1 MKVENVNPK
10 ILVLSEYLGLEEN
23 ETLDIIEESSTWF
36 IYNSEDY
43 LILTSDEVDIE
54 LDILTDNEISYYQT
68 RIDNESFEYSYFYKV
83 NEEAIR
89 DSINLAS
96 IGTGAWEEIDEYYIF
111 RI

>member
-36 IYNSEDY
+36 IYNNVDY
-43 LILTSDEVDIE
+43 LILTEDEVDIE
-54 LDILTDNEISYYQT
+54 LDILTDDEVSYYQT

-96 IGTGAWEEIDEYYIF
+96 IGTGTWETINEYYIF
-111 RI
+111 RM